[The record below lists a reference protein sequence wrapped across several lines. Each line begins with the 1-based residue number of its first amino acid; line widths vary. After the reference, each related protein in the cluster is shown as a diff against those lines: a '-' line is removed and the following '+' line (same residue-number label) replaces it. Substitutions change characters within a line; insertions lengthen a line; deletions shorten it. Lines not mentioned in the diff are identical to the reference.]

1 MVKLN
6 IYSSSSSPPAATTP
20 PYSSA
25 NRNQRGGGSSTKF
38 GGKPH
43 SSGGG
48 SAAKFGGKPKPWTPT
63 ARPSF
68 RKAQEN
74 GENFGGKKR
83 AQSEPR
89 KHFQPR
95 HQQSP
100 FAKPILKMPN
110 SAKPAVVDH
119 QRTPFKFGQK
129 RRVSFGSE
137 SNGSVEKQRK
147 MLRVE
152 KSGDETPK
160 IGDQILH
167 QKMNG
172 GSATSKGAGNRTP
185 KAFDHKRV
193 PSAQRQPTIA
203 NVVENATTTTTPVV
217 QKAKQYQQDTGK
229 AVQQQQE
236 NGKKGQQQQ
245 QPEKD
250 KAVQQRGKGKKG
262 QQQQQ
267 PEKDKA
273 VQQPEKGKKVQ
284 QQQQPEK
291 GKKVQQQQ
299 QPEKDK
305 AVQQPE
311 KGKKVQQQQQPEKGK
326 TVQQREKGKKV
337 QQRQQN
343 NTAVVTTTT
352 ALIKNEAKP
361 QTQQKVSES
370 DKKGAV
376 PVSKREKKRLQKKNR
391 KAKIE
396 QQQQKGQLKHET
408 SQKNEKNK
416 HEKLTRQAVETLQ
429 NAVNMM
435 QNGDVKEEAEKEGGG
450 KNDNALFNTVASAL
464 ERLIPARFSFGHMR
478 SFRFSAEHSN
488 AIVRMGAV
496 LEPKKF
502 KQFVQ
507 LTSVSNEGSK
517 TAEEKEEDE
526 PRVLAHTLWVLS
538 ASLCLLGHAASA
550 AGGEKNVQR
559 HDEYLKEAVELRKM
573 ARDLLSSAT
582 DGAADVQQ
590 KQQQFVTAVAAMAP
604 ALVDLVLAWASRT
617 AWIHRALGAF
627 ALSRFAKWLRCAQ
640 LEPILEAIVQKDAE
654 LLQAEGESD
663 DEEEED
669 EEEMEGED
677 KSEDEAEEDEE
688 EEKKAEVNPKL
699 VADVRKAMGKA
710 AFPKNVAEVP
720 SDEDNWEL
728 SDDQMFRLD
737 HDLARAFRKH
747 SSQRVELARQ
757 ASIFRMR
764 LIDLLFAYLSVAPY
778 SEAMSLSM
786 HILSSVVWRTNS
798 NQKKLG
804 IQVIEPLLRRKK
816 ENTASSKRLAKLFK
830 QLIDGASTEQP
841 EQQHTSK
848 REAAEAV
855 ARGSLLLFSLA
866 SDHEEHKCAPEL
878 FQLVEQKLLNAYF
891 TDDRNTNRTLL
902 QSTVLERLCRQY
914 PQYLGSKFLLTILD
928 FAIDNKVPENKKL
941 QAFNFAH
948 SLLSRKDSPEY
959 YATVLD
965 DIGTYFARAV
975 PLFIKQ
981 SAPTDDIRKM
991 KRLLAKFVFM
1001 LGWFLNGKIA
1011 SEASTKAIKQSLA
1024 RAAIDGPL
1032 DEQKLTALLGQDGM
1046 KELRRFLML
1055 RGAIQQFGGDK
1066 MVAVR
1071 FIAAL
1076 GKKLEVLMVDVKTAD
1091 EEEGDEDESELD
1103 DEEEEEEAD
1112 DGEETDDEMDDEEEE
1127 EMEDEDEDDDD
1138 DVE

>member
-1 MVKLN
+1 
-6 IYSSSSSPPAATTP
+6 
-20 PYSSA
+20 
-25 NRNQRGGGSSTKF
+25 
-38 GGKPH
+38 
-43 SSGGG
+43 
-48 SAAKFGGKPKPWTPT
+48 
-63 ARPSF
+63 
-68 RKAQEN
+68 
-74 GENFGGKKR
+74 
-83 AQSEPR
+83 
-89 KHFQPR
+89 
-95 HQQSP
+95 
-100 FAKPILKMPN
+100 
-110 SAKPAVVDH
+110 
-119 QRTPFKFGQK
+119 
-129 RRVSFGSE
+129 
-137 SNGSVEKQRK
+137 
-147 MLRVE
+147 
-152 KSGDETPK
+152 
-160 IGDQILH
+160 
-167 QKMNG
+167 MNG
-172 GSATSKGAGNRTP
+172 GSATNKGAGNRTP
-185 KAFDHKRV
+185 KAFDHQRV

-217 QKAKQYQQDTGK
+217 SKAKQYQQDTGK
-229 AVQQQQE
+229 AVQQQRENGKKSQQQQQPEKGKTVQQE

-245 QPEKD
+245 QPEKG
-250 KAVQQRGKGKKG
+250 KTVQRENGKKG
-262 QQQQQ
+262 QQ
-267 PEKDKA
+267 P
-273 VQQPEKGKKVQ
+273 
-284 QQQQPEK
+284 
-291 GKKVQQQQ
+291 
-299 QPEKDK
+299 
-305 AVQQPE
+305 
-311 KGKKVQQQQQPEKGK
+311 
-326 TVQQREKGKKV
+326 EKGKKV

-343 NTAVVTTTT
+343 KTATVTTTT
-352 ALIKNEAKP
+352 ALVKDKAKP
-361 QTQQKVSES
+361 QTHQKDSES
-370 DKKGAV
+370 DQKGAV

-391 KAKIE
+391 KAKI
-396 QQQQKGQLKHET
+396 QQEKGQPKHET
-408 SQKNEKNK
+408 LQKNEKNNR
-416 HEKLTRQAVETLQ
+416 EKLTRQAVETLQ
-429 NAVNMM
+429 NAVNTM
-435 QNGDVKEEAEKEGGG
+435 QNGDVKKEAEKESGG
-450 KNDNALFNTVASAL
+450 KNDDALFNTVASAL
-464 ERLIPARFSFGHMR
+464 ERLIPARFSFGNMR

-526 PRVLAHTLWVLS
+526 PRLLAHTLWVLS

-550 AGGEKNVQR
+550 AGGEKNVRR

-573 ARDLLSSAT
+573 ARDLLSSST

-590 KQQQFVTAVAAMAP
+590 KQQQFVTSVAAMAP

-617 AWIHRALGAF
+617 AWVHRALGAF
-627 ALSRFAKWLRCAQ
+627 ALCRFAKWLHCAH

-654 LLQAEGESD
+654 LLQVEGESD
-663 DEEEED
+663 EEEEED
-669 EEEMEGED
+669 EMENED
-677 KSEDEAEEDEE
+677 KSEDEAEEDDEE
-688 EEKKAEVNPKL
+688 EEKAEVNPKL

-710 AFPKNVAEVP
+710 ALPKNVAEVP

-728 SDDQMFRLD
+728 NDEQMFRLD

-747 SSQRVELARQ
+747 SSQRSELARQ

-764 LIDLLFAYLSVAPY
+764 LIELLFAYLSVAPY
-778 SEAMSLSM
+778 NEAMSLSM
-786 HILSSVVWRTNS
+786 HILSSVVWRTNT

-816 ENTASSKRLAKLFK
+816 ENTASLKRLAKLFK
-830 QLIDGASTEQP
+830 QLIDGASTEQL
-841 EQQHTSK
+841 EQQHIGR

-878 FQLVEQKLLNAYF
+878 LQLVEQKLLNAYF
-891 TDDRNTNRTLL
+891 TDAQNTNRTLL
-902 QSTVLERLCRQY
+902 QSTVLERLCTQY
-914 PQYLGSKFLLTILD
+914 PQYLGSKFLLAILD
-928 FAIDNKVPENKKL
+928 FTIDNKVPENKKL

-981 SAPTDDIRKM
+981 SASTDDIKK

-1001 LGWFLNGKIA
+1001 LGWFFNDKIG
-1011 SEASTKAIKQSLA
+1011 SKTSTNAIKQSVA
-1024 RAAIDGPL
+1024 RAAIGGPL

-1076 GKKLEVLMVDVKTAD
+1076 GKKLEMVVEDVKTAD
-1091 EEEGDEDESELD
+1091 EVEDEDESEVD

-1112 DGEETDDEMDDEEEE
+1112 DGEETDDEMEDEEEE

-1138 DVE
+1138 DK